1 MDIFGILF
9 GLMIN
14 AGLLI
19 VLIFAIPD
27 TVLKYIEYFSRLFR
41 KSRKQKNL
49 QKQKKL
55 QKKQLHRKKLQ
66 WKKKQLLKK
75 NQKRQPKKM

>member
-1 MDIFGILF
+1 MDYFGVFF

-27 TVLKYIEYFSRLFR
+27 TVLKYVEYFSRLFR
-41 KSRKQKNL
+41 KSRKQKKGEVINV
-49 QKQKKL
+49 K
-55 QKKQLHRKKLQ
+55 RRDID
-66 WKKKQLLKK
+66 WKACA
-75 NQKRQPKKM
+75 

>member
-27 TVLKYIEYFSRLFR
+27 TVLKYVEYFSRLFR
-41 KSRKQKNL
+41 KSRKQKKGEIINV
-49 QKQKKL
+49 KRRDID
-55 QKKQLHRKKLQ
+55 RKACA
-66 WKKKQLLKK
+66 
-75 NQKRQPKKM
+75 

>member
-41 KSRKQKNL
+41 KSRKQK
-49 QKQKKL
+49 KGEIIDVK
-55 QKKQLHRKKLQ
+55 RSYID
-66 WKKKQLLKK
+66 WKTCA
-75 NQKRQPKKM
+75 